1 MKPTFVNVFVVLGWL
16 ACMPAIFSQP
26 VSKNKILFSN
36 PGGLNGFT
44 GGNQM
49 SKIHAATNEFGRAY
63 LRCEMVRAEPDTPT
77 GGCHAEAHLAKFPD
91 GNLFG
96 PFPGFRRTV
105 TYRVKFDTNCD
116 AADVAFF
123 QLKNYAGQGQ
133 WNHLIAL
140 WRQSGKNGDRILLQS
155 NPFRS
160 SRLLYC
166 SLGRDG
172 VPPLTADSWH
182 EIRVTGHFSITKD
195 SWISV
200 NFDGHEVVWYQ
211 NKDCT
216 KKIGT
221 VVYGPLLANIPD
233 SQWQLQLG
241 GYAYFKKTGVPVAT
255 DYISDIVVE
264 NVE

>member
-1 MKPTFVNVFVVLGWL
+1 MKTAAVKLFVVLSWL
-16 ACMPAIFSQP
+16 AFVPEIFSQP
-26 VSKNKILFSN
+26 VFKNKILFSN
-36 PGGLNGFT
+36 PGNLNGFT
-44 GGNQM
+44 GGNQLG
-49 SKIHAATNEFGRAY
+49 KVHAATNELGRAN
-63 LRCEMVRAEPDTPT
+63 LRCEMIRAEPDTPT
-77 GGCHAEAHLAKFPD
+77 GGCHAEAHLAHFPD

-123 QLKNYAGQGQ
+123 QLKNNVGHGQ

-166 SLGRDG
+166 SLSRDG
-172 VPPLTADSWH
+172 VPPLTTEGWH
-182 EIRVTGHFSITKD
+182 KIRVTGYFSIAKD
-195 SWISV
+195 SWMSV
-200 NFDGHEVVWYQ
+200 NFDGHDVVWYQ

-216 KKIGT
+216 KKLGT
-221 VVYGPLLANIPD
+221 VVYGPLLANISD

-241 GYAYFKKTGVPVAT
+241 GYAYFKKAGVPVAT

-264 NVE
+264 SFE